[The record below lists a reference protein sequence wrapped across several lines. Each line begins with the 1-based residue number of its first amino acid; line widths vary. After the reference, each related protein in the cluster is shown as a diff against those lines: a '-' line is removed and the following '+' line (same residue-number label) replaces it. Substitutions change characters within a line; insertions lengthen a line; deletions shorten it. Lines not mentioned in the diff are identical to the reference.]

1 MNNKKIVLL
10 DGMSLL
16 CRSFFAIPMLSN
28 SKGIHT
34 NAVYGF
40 LNMMFKF
47 LEEENP
53 NYLVVAFDVN
63 HPTFRHVIY
72 PDYKGTRGTME
83 PELYEQIPMIKNLL
97 QAMNIKIIEQP
108 GLEADDLIGTLSAR
122 AELEGYDVV
131 IVSGDRDLLQ
141 LATEK
146 IKIRIPKTY
155 KGKTV
160 VEDYYAIDV
169 KERYGVTP
177 SEYISVKALMGDT
190 SDNIPGVPGIG
201 EKTATKIIA
210 EYGSIHKA
218 YENVDNLKPPKAS
231 KALKESYELAKICEF
246 LVTIK
251 KDADVKM
258 ELKNTEITDLYTKEA
273 YDLLEELELKS
284 IIKRFSEKGEK

>member
-1 MNNKKIVLL
+1 MNKKLILI

-83 PELYEQIPMIKNLL
+83 PELYEQIPIIKNLL

-108 GLEADDLIGTLSAR
+108 GLEADDLIGTLSVR

-146 IKIRIPKTY
+146 VKIRVPKTY

-160 VEDYYAIDV
+160 VEDYYAVDV
-169 KERYGVTP
+169 KERYSVTP

-210 EYGSIHKA
+210 EYGSVCNA
-218 YENVDNLKPPKAS
+218 YKNVDNLKPPKAS
-231 KALKESYELAKICEF
+231 KALRENYELAKICEF

-251 KDADVKM
+251 TDADINM

-273 YDLLEELELKS
+273 YELLEELELKS